1 MPPAQAVILDFFKQA
16 NITWGVSNF
25 PGYMSFCCFVKSM
38 AIDFTLVEGRVDET
52 NKIHKATLKM
62 KSMIYFG
69 AKI

>member
-38 AIDFTLVEGRVDET
+38 AINYLG
-52 NKIHKATLKM
+52 
-62 KSMIYFG
+62 
-69 AKI
+69 